1 MPVIRRLPIVSA
13 MHRGEKETGYFF
25 IERPTRRVVE
35 ALSKDEKLVPIVQAV
50 QSLSNTAAGSS
61 RSKRSITAFRSK
73 RPRSKREEGD
83 FHVSGILEAKPS
95 DFPG

>member
-1 MPVIRRLPIVSA
+1 MPVIRPLPIVSA

-50 QSLSNTAAGSS
+50 QSLSNIAAGSS
-61 RSKRSITAFRSK
+61 RSK
-73 RPRSKREEGD
+73 RPRSKREQGD
-83 FHVSGILEAKPS
+83 FQVSGILEAKPS